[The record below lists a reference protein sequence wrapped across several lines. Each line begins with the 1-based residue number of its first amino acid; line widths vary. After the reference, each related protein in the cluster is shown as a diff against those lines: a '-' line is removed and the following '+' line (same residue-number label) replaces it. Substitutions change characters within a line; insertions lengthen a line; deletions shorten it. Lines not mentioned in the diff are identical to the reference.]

1 MAHAFALEGFL
12 PFRLPLVASRLTR
25 IMERTCR
32 PFGLS
37 APGWRIMALLGQT
50 GAVPLREIL
59 NRSEMDK
66 VRVSRAARQL
76 RAQGYIEHQTVA
88 DDRRRVILQL
98 TPRGKEVCRDLMR
111 AVLDLQTMFVRIVG
125 SEEYKLLEQMLDR
138 FESQVK
144 AAESP
149 ARKPIASVATLAVGA
164 YPAWSREVRGPR
176 VSDG

>member
-1 MAHAFALEGFL
+1 MADAFALECFL

-25 IMERTCR
+25 MMERTCR

-50 GAVPLREIL
+50 GAIPLREIL
-59 NRSEMDK
+59 ARSAMDK
-66 VRVSRAARQL
+66 VRISRATRRL

-98 TPRGKEVCRDLMR
+98 TPRGKEVCRDLTR

-125 SEEYKLLEQMLDR
+125 SEEYKVFEQVLHSL
-138 FESQVK
+138 ESQVK
-144 AAESP
+144 TAESS
-149 ARKPIASVATLAVGA
+149 ARNPIVPVATLAVGT
-164 YPAWSREVRGPR
+164 YPA
-176 VSDG
+176 